1 MKTAKTSSTTDL
13 NKSDA
18 RFDLSN
24 ESLSESAHRMA
35 DLLTEI
41 YDTIE
46 QRPVYPNTDPA
57 RMDQVF
63 GHTLGDVGV
72 GLEQMLDEFREHVL
86 PNAMGTPHPLYLGL
100 VNCSPLP
107 GGVLGDALVSAL
119 NNNGGARHQSPAG
132 TPAEHEVLRLLG
144 ELCYGDVPNTGMFVP
159 GGSYANLQGLLLAR
173 RALMP
178 EWDAQGPAAVQRAPR
193 VYTGTSAHFSV
204 ARAAAVAGLG
214 EQGVVSVA
222 CDQRG
227 AMEPDAL
234 TEAILADEGAD
245 EKDGARAFAVMATA
259 GTTGTGAID
268 PLDAIADI
276 ADRFGLWLHVDAAYG
291 GGALLLDELR
301 ERFAGIERAD
311 SITVDAHKWFFAPVV
326 AGVLLTRHLNLDR
339 DAFQTAASYIPGE
352 DSDWFRRGIGTSRRC
367 TGLTVWMALRAHGL
381 NTVREAV
388 RRNIRVTRY
397 LEEKLAAAGFDVL
410 PGGELSVAC
419 ARWPAVDEADA
430 DALQKRIAEAVVDT
444 GEAWFSTV
452 LHEGR
457 TWLRFNSVNLYVT
470 ERHMDHLV
478 QLLVEQAR
486 RVHP

>member
-1 MKTAKTSSTTDL
+1 MKTAKTSSTTDV
-13 NKSDA
+13 NKPDA
-18 RFDLSN
+18 RFDVSN
-24 ESLSESAHRMA
+24 EPLSESAHRTA

-41 YDTIE
+41 YNTIE

-57 RMDQVF
+57 QMDQVF
-63 GHTLGDVGV
+63 GHTIGDVGV
-72 GLEQMLDEFREHVL
+72 GLEQTLDEFREHVL

-144 ELCYGDVPNTGMFVP
+144 ELCYGDIPNTGMFVP
-159 GGSYANLQGLLLAR
+159 GGSYANLQGLLLGR
-173 RALMP
+173 RALLP
-178 EWDAQGPAAVQRAPR
+178 ELDAVGPTAIKHAPK
-193 VYTGTSAHFSV
+193 VYTGASAHFSV
-204 ARAAAVAGLG
+204 VRAAVVAGLG
-214 EQGVVSVA
+214 EAGVVSVA
-222 CDQRG
+222 CDKRG
-227 AMEPDAL
+227 AMDPGAL
-234 TEAILADEGAD
+234 TDAIKAD
-245 EKDGARAFAVMATA
+245 EKVGAKAFAVMATA

-276 ADRFGLWLHVDAAYG
+276 TNRFGLWLHVDAAYG

-301 ERFAGIERAD
+301 DRFVGIERAD

-326 AGVLLTRHLNLDR
+326 AGVLLTRHLTLDR
-339 DAFQTAASYIPGE
+339 DAFRTAASYIPGE
-352 DSDWFRRGIGTSRRC
+352 DSDLFRRGIGTSRRC
-367 TGLTVWMALRAHGL
+367 TGLSVWMALRAHGL

-397 LEEKLAAAGFDVL
+397 LEDKLAAAGFDVL
-410 PGGELSVAC
+410 PGGELSAAC
-419 ARWPAVDEADA
+419 ARWPAADEADT
-430 DALQKRIAEAVVDT
+430 DVLQRRIAEAVVET

-452 LHEGR
+452 LHGGR

-478 QLLVEQAR
+478 RLLVEQAR
-486 RVHP
+486 RLSP